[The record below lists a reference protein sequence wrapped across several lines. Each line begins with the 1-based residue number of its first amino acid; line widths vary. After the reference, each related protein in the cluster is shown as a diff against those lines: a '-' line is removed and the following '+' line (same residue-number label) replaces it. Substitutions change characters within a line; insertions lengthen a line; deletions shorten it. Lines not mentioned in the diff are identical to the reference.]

1 MFNKSTLENIEIKEN
16 ISIQIIVC
24 NSNHFLNSSFTKFEI
39 FSIESLIL
47 TLIYG
52 FIFLFGIFSN
62 IVVIFVYIINK
73 DFKKHTNYFFISLS
87 ISDLLILVIC
97 IPIAINDIWSPNIW
111 YFGIIYCKFINVLNF
126 YFKLKKHKIK
136 LKLGKLYYFS
146 EYFFTSASSFTIILI
161 SIERYIAIANPL
173 KVLIFI
179 RIFEYFLI
187 LKTLYFQG

>member
-1 MFNKSTLENIEIKEN
+1 MFNKSALENIEIKEN
-16 ISIQIIVC
+16 TSIQIIVY
-24 NSNHFLNSSFTKFEI
+24 NSDHFLNSRFTKFEI

-126 YFKLKKHKIK
+126 YFKLKKHLKKIK
-136 LKLGKLYYFS
+136 KK
-146 EYFFTSASSFTIILI
+146 
-161 SIERYIAIANPL
+161 
-173 KVLIFI
+173 
-179 RIFEYFLI
+179 
-187 LKTLYFQG
+187 